1 MFKGVV
7 SLIEEGLGEA
17 IDFED
22 DNDLDETEIESDND
36 ELEYFEDEEF

>member
-7 SLIEEGLGEA
+7 SLIEENLGEV

-22 DNDLDETEIESDND
+22 SDSLDETEIDSDND

>member
-7 SLIEEGLGEA
+7 SLIEDLGEV
-17 IDFED
+17 IDFDED
-22 DNDLDETEIESDND
+22 NNLDETEIESNDD